1 MRNPAR
7 LLAAIV
13 GASGAEF
20 RPHQRFAFM
29 TLRRQITTASLA
41 IATLVALP
49 LAIAGQ
55 STASPLSTR
64 STPKILSAAWGLNN
78 RNQCPTGEKGLDNI
92 PVTFN
97 WFIQTSSIAVTD
109 FVITRDDG
117 TTVNPT
123 CALQYPPNEVNELQT
138 VNLIGNF
145 GDPAAARPVKVTVV
159 GELQGHAP
167 LQTNWSAIT
176 PGLSH
181 SIVQIEAGPDI
192 SDAWRLTP
200 AMMSGDTNACTVGQT
215 FVRVAWSNGMTAYPT
230 GLEIGDAV
238 VNSYRALF
246 TLPNGKVINVRPL
259 AVADLADH
267 STPAM
272 DDNMH
277 DLCLPKVPAGAVL
290 TEVRV
295 GAKFLQDP
303 NGDPNLVQH
312 FKVRATS

>member
-1 MRNPAR
+1 MRA
-7 LLAAIV
+7 LLRYFPV
-13 GASGAEF
+13 EVNSTSLNKGF
-20 RPHQRFAFM
+20 FM
-29 TLRRQITTASLA
+29 TLHRR
-41 IATLVALP
+41 IATSCLALAAFFTLP
-49 LAIAGQ
+49 LATAVH
-55 STASPLSTR
+55 STASPSDSR
-64 STPKILSAAWGLNN
+64 IVPKILSAAWGLNN
-78 RNQCPTGEKGLDNI
+78 GNQCPTGEKGLDNI

-123 CALQYPPNEVNELQT
+123 CALQYPPNETNELQT

-167 LQTNWSAIT
+167 LQTNWSPIA
-176 PGLSH
+176 PGLSS

-200 AMMSGDTNACTVGQT
+200 AMMIGDTNACTVGQT
-215 FVRVAWSNGMTAYPT
+215 FIRIAWSNGMTAYPT

-246 TLPNGKVINVRPL
+246 TLPSGKVINVRPL

-290 TEVRV
+290 SEVRV

-312 FKVRATS
+312 FKVR